1 MYNRVQICG
10 ISTTQLPKVDQKKST
25 EMLLRIKGGEEHLKE
40 QFITSNLRLVLSVVQ
55 KFYNRNENLDDL
67 FQIGCIGLIKALENF
82 DFKFNVRFS
91 TYAVPTDISKKKACC
106 KHALSQKINLAV
118 VQYYESTS
126 TTTPAP
132 TVRPPSRIAKRSSL
146 SIAIGVISSIVIVTL
161 SPGMTI
167 STPSGRST
175 TPVTSVVLK

>member
-91 TYAVPTDISKKKACC
+91 TYAVPTDIS
-106 KHALSQKINLAV
+106 
-118 VQYYESTS
+118 
-126 TTTPAP
+126 
-132 TVRPPSRIAKRSSL
+132 
-146 SIAIGVISSIVIVTL
+146 
-161 SPGMTI
+161 
-167 STPSGRST
+167 
-175 TPVTSVVLK
+175 